1 MLFWLE
7 VYQQQEVMCLQ
18 KASYDQHEHTIYL
31 SKMAMKYTQN
41 ILEKYDDVKDEV
53 WLTEQQY
60 LDATNR
66 MMKIYKRSENNKRF
80 LNLERNWKPIPK
92 LNRVCIRLLTDL
104 EREFRELHN
113 GTSRAHYIFQE
124 YKRIGNEALEKNGET
139 TEVFK
144 NCGLVRKKGHI
155 GRIFAKGNQ
164 KEYRLDLE
172 TYEVYDGNDYVTNDH
187 PTVIGKLDM
196 DIAVII
202 LTNGKKIELEIQ
214 D

>member
-1 MLFWLE
+1 
-7 VYQQQEVMCLQ
+7 MCL
-18 KASYDQHEHTIYL
+18 KEASYDLYEHTIYL
-31 SKMAMKYTQN
+31 AKMAMKYTQN

-66 MMKIYKRSENNKRF
+66 MMKIYKRSEDNKRF
-80 LNLERNWKPIPK
+80 LNLNRNWKPIPI
-92 LNRVCIRLLTDL
+92 LNRDYTELLTDL

-113 GTSRAHYIFQE
+113 GTARAHYIFQE
-124 YKRIGNEALEKNGET
+124 YKRIGNEALEKNGAT
-139 TEVFK
+139 TELFK
-144 NCGLVRKKGHI
+144 NCGLVKTKGKI
-155 GRIFAKGNQ
+155 GRIFAKGMK

-196 DIAVII
+196 DDAVIV
-202 LTNGKKIELEIQ
+202 LLNGKKIELEIQ
-214 D
+214 EEH